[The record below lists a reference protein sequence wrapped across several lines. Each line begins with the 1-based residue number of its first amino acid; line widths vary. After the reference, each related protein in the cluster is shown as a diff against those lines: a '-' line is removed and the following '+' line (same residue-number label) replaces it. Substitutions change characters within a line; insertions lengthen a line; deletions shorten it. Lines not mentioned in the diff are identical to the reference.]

1 MKLLPELRARAPG
14 PAVVRGLPVHRAALI
29 AGLACLAAVLF
40 VVDVPGLLDVRRNRS
55 AAAVFSHLTM
65 MLIAFG
71 LSPRFPG
78 WVARAAALSPRQRA
92 WGLAAALV
100 GPLLVIFAGLL
111 AFPTYGHEVFTRE
124 WGIVEPLQF
133 VGWLTAAWL
142 ALERAR
148 VRGPGSPDLPAFR
161 MAAAGCILLAL
172 EEVDYLGIVT
182 LVARL
187 AGVPGG
193 RISRHHIGGLHDVIN
208 DLGKTSLLLGVLAL
222 AAVAALVLAWAMSQ
236 GLHRVVLREIFS
248 TTSLPLVGT
257 VVFLGISQLA
267 DIDHPVLAPLL
278 GQFAIVRRMRE
289 EPMELLAVICVNAS
303 LIAKL
308 SPFLKPAPSSA
319 RATSARAR
327 TGRRRSRGR

>member
-1 MKLLPELRARAPG
+1 MKLFPELRAAAPG
-14 PAVVRGLPVHRAALI
+14 PAVVRSRPVHRAVLF
-29 AGLACLAAVLF
+29 AGLAGLGAVLF
-40 VVDVPGLLDVRRNRS
+40 VVDVPGFVDVRRQRS
-55 AAAVFSHLTM
+55 AAAVLSHLTM
-65 MLIAFG
+65 LLLAFG

-78 WVARAAALSPRQRA
+78 WVGRAASLSSRQRV
-92 WGLAAALV
+92 WGLTAALV
-100 GPLLVIFAGLL
+100 GPLIVISAGLL

-133 VGWLTAAWL
+133 VLWLTAAWL
-142 ALERAR
+142 ALERGR
-148 VRGPGSPDLPAFR
+148 LSGSGTPDQPAFR
-161 MAAAGCILLAL
+161 LAAAGCILLAL

-193 RISRHHIGGLHDVIN
+193 RINRHHIGGLHDVIN
-208 DLGKTSLLLGVLAL
+208 DLGKVSLLLGL
-222 AAVAALVLAWAMSQ
+222 AALGVVAALVLAWAMSR

-248 TTSLPLVGT
+248 STALPLVGT
-257 VVFLGISQLA
+257 VVFLAISQLA
-267 DIDHPVLAPLL
+267 DIDHPVLASLF

-308 SPFLKPAPSSA
+308 SPFLKPAPSSE
-319 RATSARAR
+319 RSRSARGG
-327 TGRRRSRGR
+327 TGRRPRRGR